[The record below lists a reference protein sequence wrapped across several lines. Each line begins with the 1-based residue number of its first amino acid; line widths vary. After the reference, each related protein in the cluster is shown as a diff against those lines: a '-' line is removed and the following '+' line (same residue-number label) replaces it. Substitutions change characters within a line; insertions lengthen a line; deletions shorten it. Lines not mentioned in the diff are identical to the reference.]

1 MVRPCL
7 VIKTG
12 GVFYKVN
19 KRVKKVNLL
28 VIRID
33 KNNKLQMAKPC
44 SHCLETIK
52 QLNIIKN
59 IYYSTGNGDEIK
71 CEKITNI
78 ENIHV
83 SRGNR
88 SARLNN
94 TLKKMR

>member
-1 MVRPCL
+1 M
-7 VIKTG
+7 
-12 GVFYKVN
+12 
-19 KRVKKVNLL
+19 KKVNLI

-33 KNNKLQMAKPC
+33 KTNTLQMAKPC

-59 IYYSTGNGDEIK
+59 IYYSTGNNDEIK

-94 TLKKMR
+94 TLKK

>member
-1 MVRPCL
+1 MVRLSL
-7 VIKTG
+7 VIKMG

-44 SHCLETIK
+44 LQCLTTIK
-52 QLNIIKN
+52 KMNIIKN

-71 CEKITNI
+71 CEKITEI

-88 SARLNN
+88 SARYNN
-94 TLKKMR
+94 LLKIR